1 MDDKQELH
9 LFTALIDRILE
20 DSGFARDLL
29 EGDPLTRRTALYAFL
44 TEMKYQGD
52 KAQALDHLDDVLD
65 NTDLAKFD
73 QLVKTL
79 DGILVAV
86 PL

>member
-1 MDDKQELH
+1 MDDKQELN
-9 LFTALIDRILE
+9 LFTALIDKILE
-20 DSGFARDLL
+20 DSAFAQDLL
-29 EGDPLTRRTALYAFL
+29 HGDQLARRTALYAFL

-52 KAQALDHLDDVLD
+52 KAQALDHLNDVLD
-65 NTDLAKFD
+65 RTDLAKID
-73 QLVKTL
+73 ELVRTL